1 MHRDYI
7 KSKEPVVKHHAVND
21 SAHMRC
27 PEGAALE
34 TDPQWL
40 SRPGVG
46 VWGRG
51 VFGMLMERGLGDE
64 KVLKLTGGGCTCE
77 YTKHIHSCKEVKGR
91 ACRLSQ

>member
-1 MHRDYI
+1 M
-7 KSKEPVVKHHAVND
+7 
-21 SAHMRC
+21 
-27 PEGAALE
+27 
-34 TDPQWL
+34 
-40 SRPGVG
+40 G